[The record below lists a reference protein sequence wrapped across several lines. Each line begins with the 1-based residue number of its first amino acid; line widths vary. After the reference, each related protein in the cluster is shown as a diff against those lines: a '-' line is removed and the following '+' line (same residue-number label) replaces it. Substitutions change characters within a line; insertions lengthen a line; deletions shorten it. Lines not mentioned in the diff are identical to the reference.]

1 MMMELNRIQKA
12 VVIAGSLSV
21 FAKMSEAS
29 VLEEILQRIDNM
41 GGSPLMFV
49 IANIAETTAV
59 ISLENRSLRAGD
71 NVIIGYDVNGI
82 QVKGT
87 AGLSG
92 LLVSPS
98 MATEL
103 KSGLAAGLY
112 PLGSALYD
120 LPPAGQLS
128 LHNEAV
134 TGLLLSNARSLA
146 MSRIDGS
153 VKNVINGLLFPELV
167 PATLVQ
173 VFDAGNSVVAQ
184 LDIDDIRT
192 TVLGAVNSGEIV
204 TQLTAGLQTRIEND
218 LAFSGISQG
227 ANIVVEEALARA
239 TAANTLNLSQI
250 GGGPESQLL
259 ALNLASSSTGVSGAV
274 MNHVNNKKVEI
285 SAVVTTVIG
294 AVNDGGIGIRPQN

>member
-1 MMMELNRIQKA
+1 
-12 VVIAGSLSV
+12 
-21 FAKMSEAS
+21 
-29 VLEEILQRIDNM
+29 
-41 GGSPLMFV
+41 
-49 IANIAETTAV
+49 
-59 ISLENRSLRAGD
+59 
-71 NVIIGYDVNGI
+71 
-82 QVKGT
+82 
-87 AGLSG
+87 
-92 LLVSPS
+92 
-98 MATEL
+98 
-103 KSGLAAGLY
+103 
-112 PLGSALYD
+112 
-120 LPPAGQLS
+120 
-128 LHNEAV
+128 
-134 TGLLLSNARSLA
+134 

-294 AVNDGGIGIRPQN
+294 AVNDGGIGVRPQN